1 MSTSIRTAN
10 CALVRYEGGHLYV
23 DRADGHS
30 RREVYV
36 ELKGVR
42 DRDHA
47 HAVATEIL
55 QHHEEHRESL
65 SIQGSVQT
73 AAQIPTSGYALGDKM
88 DGKVI
93 VSLDVTSN
101 ELGVAR
107 VIPTLGDPYAIWEE
121 AMNRRIARWASGSV
135 SEWGAPVTSSQTQ
148 GTGTDTTPPEFS
160 LSGAVTTTLSPAWT
174 VPRPFQVSWLS
185 AGLRV
190 PGASATRVRLYTTDT
205 NGSTTTVGTATI
217 APGDDKVVVTIDRC
231 FPAKW
236 KLILGCDLAGTGAQ
250 DLTASLRGAMV

>member
-47 HAVATEIL
+47 HDIATEIL

-65 SIQGSVQT
+65 SIAGTVRSAV
-73 AAQIPTSGYALGDKM
+73 QIPTSGYALGDMM

-93 VSLDVTSN
+93 VSLDITSDDIG
-101 ELGVAR
+101 EAK
-107 VIPTLGDPYAIWEE
+107 VIPTLGDPYDIWVEN
-121 AMNRRIARWASGSV
+121 MNRRIARWASGSV
-135 SEWGAPVTSSQTQ
+135 SEWGSPVTSSQAQ

-160 LSGAVTTTLSPAWT
+160 LSGAVVPTLSPAWT
-174 VPRPFQVSWLS
+174 VPRPYQASWL
-185 AGLRV
+185 AVNLRV
-190 PGASATRVRLYTTDT
+190 PGASATRVRLYATDLNGTT
-205 NGSTTTVGTATI
+205 STVTTATV
-217 APGDDKVVVTIDRC
+217 AAGDDKVVVQVNRC
-231 FPAKW
+231 YPAKW
-236 KLILGCDLAGTGAQ
+236 KLTLGCDLAGTGAQ